1 MKFGYARV
9 STTDQNLEMQIGAL
23 EKYGVDKIFSDK
35 ATGKN
40 MQRKEFS
47 KGLASVFLSFGT
59 NFTTISIKSRLLRY
73 SLYDL
78 IYLNPY
84 FTLLNI

>member
-9 STTDQNLEMQIGAL
+9 STTDQNLEMQIEAL

-40 MQRKEFS
+40 
-47 KGLASVFLSFGT
+47 FL
-59 NFTTISIKSRLLRY
+59 N
-73 SLYDL
+73 
-78 IYLNPY
+78 YLSN
-84 FTLLNI
+84 